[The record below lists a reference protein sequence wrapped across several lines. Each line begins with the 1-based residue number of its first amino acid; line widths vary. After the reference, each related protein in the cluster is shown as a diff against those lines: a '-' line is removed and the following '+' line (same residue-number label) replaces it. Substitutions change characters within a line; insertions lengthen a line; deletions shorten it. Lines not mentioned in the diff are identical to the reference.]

1 MKKNHDN
8 FKVGRIMIVDDE
20 AELMTALCEAL
31 AGQGYETTGFTTG
44 ADALKILVEQDY
56 DLLLTD
62 LMMPEMDGIAL
73 LKAGLEIDPNLVG
86 IIMTGHGTVQTAV
99 EALKKGAFD
108 YVLKPFK
115 LNSLLPLLSRAME
128 VRSLRMENIQLRET
142 VAIHEL
148 GKAIAFS
155 TNLNAI
161 LNKVA
166 DATLQQC
173 NADEVSIMLPT
184 RDGQE
189 LYIAVARGGHKEYIG
204 ERVPMERGIAGW
216 VATHRETVVINGNVD
231 DQRFS
236 PIHPR
241 NDINAAVSMPMLSGG
256 NLVGVLNVNV
266 TKSHRHM
273 TLGQVKALS
282 ILVSIISPI
291 LENTWLNIQIRQAE
305 EKYRSLLDNASDA
318 IFLANMEGNLQ
329 EANKK
334 AEEILGYSR
343 EEISGIHISRI
354 HPAEVFGKIKDIFN
368 EIITKGSGYVNDV
381 SVLRKDGEII
391 PVDITGSLIEQAG
404 TKVIQSIFRDITERK
419 RAEGALKES
428 ENKYRLLADNV
439 NDVIFILDLNL
450 NYTYVSPSVK
460 ILRGYEPEEVL
471 KQLPT
476 ETLTPSSMDLAIRTL
491 SEIMELEKSG
501 HRDTNLSRT
510 LQLEMV
516 RKDGTTV
523 WTEVKFSFIRDENQ
537 QMVGILGVTRDI
549 TERKQAEEE
558 LKQSEERY
566 RSIFENAQ
574 EGIFRSTPDG
584 RIITSNQAMAN
595 MFGYESTEERKMM
608 TSITDMARQHYV
620 NPEDLRIFEETI
632 KEQGFITEYEAQNY
646 RKDESIIWISLTM
659 HAVRDEK
666 GRIMYYDG
674 IILDI
679 TNHKESTERTKKAL
693 GATVQAIAVT
703 VETRDPYTAGHQRR
717 VADLARAIATEMNLP
732 TEQIDGIRMAAAIH
746 DLGKISV
753 PAEILSKPTKLTNLE
768 FSLIK
773 THAQSGY
780 DILKDIEFPWPI
792 ARMVLEHH
800 ERMNGSGYPNGLTG
814 DNILLE
820 SGILMVADVVE
831 AMASHRPYRPSRGI
845 EAALEEIEKNKGTL
859 YDAAAVDA
867 CLRLFREKGYQLQ

>member
-1 MKKNHDN
+1 
-8 FKVGRIMIVDDE
+8 
-20 AELMTALCEAL
+20 
-31 AGQGYETTGFTTG
+31 
-44 ADALKILVEQDY
+44 
-56 DLLLTD
+56 
-62 LMMPEMDGIAL
+62 
-73 LKAGLEIDPNLVG
+73 
-86 IIMTGHGTVQTAV
+86 
-99 EALKKGAFD
+99 
-108 YVLKPFK
+108 
-115 LNSLLPLLSRAME
+115 
-128 VRSLRMENIQLRET
+128 
-142 VAIHEL
+142 
-148 GKAIAFS
+148 
-155 TNLNAI
+155 
-161 LNKVA
+161 
-166 DATLQQC
+166 
-173 NADEVSIMLPT
+173 
-184 RDGQE
+184 
-189 LYIAVARGGHKEYIG
+189 
-204 ERVPMERGIAGW
+204 
-216 VATHRETVVINGNVD
+216 
-231 DQRFS
+231 
-236 PIHPR
+236 
-241 NDINAAVSMPMLSGG
+241 
-256 NLVGVLNVNV
+256 
-266 TKSHRHM
+266 
-273 TLGQVKALS
+273 
-282 ILVSIISPI
+282 
-291 LENTWLNIQIRQAE
+291 
-305 EKYRSLLDNASDA
+305 
-318 IFLANMEGNLQ
+318 
-329 EANKK
+329 
-334 AEEILGYSR
+334 
-343 EEISGIHISRI
+343 
-354 HPAEVFGKIKDIFN
+354 
-368 EIITKGSGYVNDV
+368 
-381 SVLRKDGEII
+381 LRKNGTII
-391 PVDITGSLIEQAG
+391 PVDITGSLVERDG
-404 TKVIQSIFRDITERK
+404 TKVLQGIFRDITERK